1 MTSNIENL
9 NIGIDN
15 DPDHYSYA
23 THKLTPSR
31 SSKWPIL
38 RKRWLAIQ
46 PKCQSCG
53 KTTKL
58 EVHHIRPVHLYPE
71 LELAEDNL
79 ITLCE
84 NPVFNCHFTIAHNL
98 NWLAYNPNIIEDSQL
113 INKRIKERLYK

>member
-1 MTSNIENL
+1 MTSNIENV
-9 NIGIDN
+9 NIGVDN
-15 DPDHYSYA
+15 DPDHYSFA

-31 SSKWPIL
+31 SSKWPVL

-58 EVHHIRPVHLYPE
+58 EVHHIIPVHIHPE
-71 LELAEDNL
+71 LELDDTNL

-84 NPVFNCHFTIAHNL
+84 NPVFNCHFVIGHGL
-98 NWLAYNPNIIEDSQL
+98 NWLSYNQDVIQDSHRITEL
-113 INKRIKERLYK
+113 INNKLFN